1 MSADSPSAPG
11 TSRLLRALRVE
22 PSEARPAFL
31 LTLFLLLG
39 MAAVICL
46 KAVSDAIFLSEFDAT
61 RLPYVDLVVTV
72 LVGLL
77 VNYYLRWSG
86 RVRLGSLVAVTQ
98 LCLAASIIALWL
110 LLSASASGSAILL
123 YLWVGVFAI
132 LIPSQVWSLAAA
144 TFTTR
149 QAKRLFALIGSGGI
163 LGAAVGGNFTGVIGP
178 YIGAV
183 GILPFSAALLAAG
196 AWIARSLTADGPA
209 QGFSRSQE
217 DHRNAPIVDSARL
230 VGGNRYLLL
239 IALAVIASTIVGT
252 LVKYQFKAQTQAY
265 FDADLDGMASFAGY
279 FYGYI
284 SVVSLIFHITLS
296 NRLLRA
302 AGLSLTLFVL
312 PLALVSGVVAL
323 LLSSS
328 IYAAVWAR
336 GADQGFRHSIDR
348 ASSELLW
355 VPVDSN
361 IRNRVKSFMDVVVS
375 RAADGAASLVL
386 LGLLYL
392 EQTTTRQIGWVSL
405 AFLGCWLVI
414 LSILRGQY
422 VRTLRTAIERPDISS
437 EQLLQHL
444 AASGPSSDLA
454 DRLASSDPH
463 DVEVAVGIAQFSG
476 MGAAQTQLAA
486 LLVHPSAA
494 VRRKA
499 MATVASLEAPG
510 CEHNVMAFLRLETDF
525 DSRQQAFEYFDR
537 QDTVAARSAEEE
549 LLEQEDSELA
559 AMAAARL
566 LTRGDHPPDAD
577 EVFRRVIFE
586 LVGADAALQVIAAKL
601 LGMAPTDPDRAALLT
616 QLLDSP
622 EPAVAKAAIR
632 SMGRLGREEDL
643 PTLTRLLGQPA
654 HSAETRQAVTAYGAQ
669 AIAPLAAILRDD
681 SASPYLQRQA
691 AKVLGAIGGRGS
703 VQCLLAYLRR
713 RHEAARADVL
723 RALRRIRDRDPDQEF
738 HPDVVDLLLVSAL
751 RRFYQTAV
759 FAESVRSQGQGVG
772 ARFLA
777 QALRERRDRWLDEA
791 FVLLEFVLPQ
801 REMRDARY
809 RIRSGQ
815 RALRANALE
824 FLDSRLLGMRI
835 RPMLLP
841 AVEEVDPQ
849 RVLQSAKQL
858 FEIEA
863 APYPSVLRS
872 LLDLSDA
879 WLQACACQTA
889 AESLQRECKPR
900 IIQLASHPD
909 PLLRE
914 TALAAIVRL

>member
-1 MSADSPSAPG
+1 MPGDSASPPAL
-11 TSRLLRALRVE
+11 SRLLRALRVE
-22 PSEARPAFL
+22 ASEARPAFL

-46 KAVSDAIFLSEFDAT
+46 KAVSDAIFLSEFDAR
-61 RLPYVDLVVTV
+61 RLPYVDLAVTV

-86 RVRLGSLVAVTQ
+86 RIRLGSLVAVTQ
-98 LCLAASIIALWL
+98 LCLAASVVGLWL
-110 LLSASASGSAILL
+110 LLSVEASGSAILL

-132 LIPSQVWSLAAA
+132 LIPSQAWSLAAV

-163 LGAAVGGNFTGVIGP
+163 LGAAIGGNFTGVIGP
-178 YIGAV
+178 YIGTV
-183 GILPFSAALLAAG
+183 GILPVAAALLAAG
-196 AWIARSLTADGPA
+196 AWIARTLAADGPVNA
-209 QGFSRSQE
+209 APRSQD
-217 DHRNAPIVDSARL
+217 DHRNVPIVESARL
-230 VGGNRYLLL
+230 VIGNRYLRL

-284 SVVSLIFHITLS
+284 SVVSLVFHTTLS
-296 NRLLRA
+296 NRLLRS

-312 PLALVSGVVAL
+312 PLALVSGVIGL

-328 IYAAVWAR
+328 IFAAVWAR

-348 ASSELLW
+348 SSSELLW
-355 VPVDSN
+355 VPVDSGV
-361 IRNRVKSFMDVVVS
+361 RNRVKSFMDVVVS
-375 RAADGAASLVL
+375 RAADGVASLVL
-386 LGLLYL
+386 LALLYF
-392 EQTTTRQIGWVSL
+392 EHTTTQEISWVSL
-405 AFLGCWLVI
+405 AFLGGWLAV
-414 LSILRGQY
+414 LWILRGQY
-422 VRTLRTAIERPDISS
+422 VETLRTAIERPDISAAH
-437 EQLLQHL
+437 LLQHL

-486 LLVHPSAA
+486 LLVHPSRS

-499 MATVASLEAPG
+499 MATIASLEADG
-510 CEHNVMAFLRLETDF
+510 CERNVVAFLLLETDF
-525 DSRQQAFEYFDR
+525 DSRRQAFDYFDK
-537 QDTVAARSAEEE
+537 QDPAAAREAEAE
-549 LLEQEDSELA
+549 LLEQPDSELA

-566 LTRGDHPPDAD
+566 LAKGDPPQQAD
-577 EVFRRVIFE
+577 DIFRRVVAE
-586 LVGADAALQVIAAKL
+586 LINADAPMQVVAAKL
-601 LGMAPTDPDRAALLT
+601 LGMAPADPERSALLT
-616 QLLDSP
+616 QLLGSP
-622 EPAVAKAAIR
+622 EPAVAKAAIH
-632 SMGRLGREEDL
+632 SLGRLGRDEDL
-643 PTLTRLLGQPA
+643 LRLTSLLAQPA
-654 HSAETRQAVTAYGAQ
+654 YGAETRQAVTAYGVR
-669 AIAPLAAILRDD
+669 AIPPLAAILRND
-681 SASPYLQRQA
+681 SASAYLQRQA
-691 AKVLGAIGGRGS
+691 AKALGAIGGRES

-713 RHEAARADVL
+713 RHETARSEVL
-723 RALRRIRDRDPDQEF
+723 RALRRIRDREPDQEF
-738 HPDVVDLLLVSAL
+738 HPDIVDLLLVSAL

-759 FAESVRSQGQGVG
+759 SAESVGAGAQGAS

-801 REMRDARY
+801 REIRDARY

-815 RALRANALE
+815 PALRANALE

-835 RPMLLP
+835 RTMLLA
-841 AVEEVDPQ
+841 AVEEVEP
-849 RVLQSAKQL
+849 RKVLQAAKEL
-858 FEIEA
+858 FDVDP
-863 APYPSVLRS
+863 APYANVLRN
-872 LLDLSDA
+872 LLDSPDA
-879 WLQACACQTA
+879 WLQACACHTA
-889 AESLQRECKPR
+889 AESLRRDCKPR
-900 IIQLASHPD
+900 IIQLTRHPD

-914 TALAAIVRL
+914 TAIAASARL